1 MEPLAIL
8 LRPKNIDEVI
18 GQKHLLGEN
27 KVIRNMVNNNKLFSM
42 ILYGKP
48 GIGKT
53 SIAISIVNTLNIKY
67 RLLNAVINNKKDFD
81 IVIEEAKMFGGMVII
96 MDEIHRLN
104 KDKQDLLLPYLES
117 GLITLIGLFLIINIL
132 IFNKTFFKN
141 SYELDYMN
149 NISIP
154 IPRYSYYRGT
164 GGMEAYTTKLKT
176 IKQPD
181 EVNILIDRYL
191 NTLDKIECNNEN
203 YYYDKNKNFTIIQY
217 RINNDGIGFV
227 NTIYISYSDGNICK

>member
-27 KVIRNMVNNNKLFSM
+27 KVIRNMVNNKKLFSM

-117 GLITLIGLFLIINIL
+117 GLITQP
-132 IFNKTFFKN
+132 TF
-141 SYELDYMN
+141 
-149 NISIP
+149 
-154 IPRYSYYRGT
+154 
-164 GGMEAYTTKLKT
+164 
-176 IKQPD
+176 
-181 EVNILIDRYL
+181 
-191 NTLDKIECNNEN
+191 
-203 YYYDKNKNFTIIQY
+203 
-217 RINNDGIGFV
+217 
-227 NTIYISYSDGNICK
+227 